1 MTAMWQSNFWQ
12 IVSGREKYCWLVDGG
27 KCVTDGEGEYG
38 PNERCIVK
46 AVQPLI
52 VSATQYEVGPGFDY
66 LTIGDK
72 DFDVGVDLK
81 KGPQGVRMETGTEM
95 KWQSDSSGFYDGFKV
110 CASSTKGMLVDL
122 FGWLGY
128 IDRWTHWID

>member
-1 MTAMWQSNFWQ
+1 M
-12 IVSGREKYCWLVDGG
+12 
-27 KCVTDGEGEYG
+27 TDGEGEYG

-46 AVQPLI
+46 AVQPLF